1 MRVLTI
7 IDSLAV
13 GGAEQSLAGL
23 TPHLVAGG
31 VDVHIAYLV
40 ERSGVG
46 PDLEAAGAVL
56 HSLAGGGGRVGWLR
70 RTRALIRRVRPD
82 LVHTTLFE
90 ADIIGRSAAWSLRVP
105 VVSSIVTEAYG
116 PGHVD
121 NPEYKAWKVRA
132 AQVTDAATA
141 RMVRRFHAVSS
152 SSAAIMAKR
161 LRISTKKIDVIP
173 RGRDVAKLG
182 ERTPERRARVRQ
194 SLGLAEGDQMV
205 LAAARHFHSK
215 GLDVLAGAFP
225 HVIARFPSA
234 RLLIAGRNGPA
245 TPDIARLVDDGGIGD
260 ATEFLGYRDD
270 VPDLMCG
277 ADVFVLP
284 SRVEGSPGALIE
296 AMALGVPAVASDI
309 PSVRELVGP
318 HGNLVAVAPR
328 DDSEELGSAIIAMLA
343 DSVRSQEMADAAHA
357 RFQECCSMGAI
368 TEATLA
374 LYDRALG
381 DPAS

>member
-23 TPHLVAGG
+23 TPHMTASG
-31 VDVHIAYLV
+31 VEVHVAYLV

-56 HSLAGGGGRVGWLR
+56 HSLVGGGGRFGRLR
-70 RTRALIRRVRPD
+70 RTRALIRRLRPD

-90 ADIIGRSAAWSLRVP
+90 ADIIGRTAAWSLRVP

-116 PGHVD
+116 PEHVD
-121 NPEYKAWKVRA
+121 NPEYRAWKVRA
-132 AQVTDAATA
+132 AQAADATTA

-152 SSAAIMAKR
+152 SSAAVMAKR
-161 LRISTKKIDVIP
+161 LRISAAKIDVIP

-194 SLGLAEGDQMV
+194 SLGLAEDQPMV

-225 HVIARFPSA
+225 AVVARFPSA
-234 RLLIAGRNGPA
+234 RLIIAGRSGPA
-245 TPDIARLVDDGGIGD
+245 TPDIERIIREGGVEE
-260 ATEFLGYRDD
+260 ATEFLGYRND
-270 VPDLMCG
+270 VPDLMCA
-277 ADVFVLP
+277 ADVFALP

-296 AMALGVPAVASDI
+296 AMALCVPAVASDI

-318 HGNLVAVAPR
+318 DSSLVAVAPL
-328 DDSEELGSAIIAMLA
+328 DDHDALGSAIGAMLA
-343 DSVRSQEMADAAHA
+343 DATKSQEMANGAHR
-357 RFQECCSMGAI
+357 RFQECCSMDAI

-374 LYDRALG
+374 LYDRALRG
-381 DPAS
+381 